1 MQRLRPSRRIFEISL
16 DSAPDFPRRW
26 DYTGGMANTRP
37 ENGAE
42 RNGAAVETD
51 RVLLTRFV
59 RKGDEAAFTEIVRRH
74 SSLVFGVCHRTLRDR
89 QAAEDAFQATFLVL
103 AQSAGRIRRRT
114 SLGSWLHG
122 VACRVSLRAL
132 AKRQRRR
139 EKCCPM
145 NTISTEPTLQDVGEI
160 YEQQLLDAEL
170 RELPEKYREPLVL
183 HYLQGLSNQQVADRL
198 DVSVSCV
205 EGRVKRGKKELR
217 LRLTRRGLE
226 LGAALTAVHL
236 TAAAAQAGALE
247 SLITSTA
254 HIAASQTLTSTAAAT
269 VPTEAAAQLA
279 AKEIAMLATTK
290 TSILVS
296 SVAAV
301 VITAGIVAG
310 VNSSTQSA
318 HADGQPGVSSSLPLI
333 DSQLDASLALPVD
346 SLEVAQS
353 GLLSGAANDDTLEGE
368 TENLQRA
375 IQALRDELTALQL
388 QLEDRNAQQQAAD
401 TAAQEFEDELDA
413 ELGQREM
420 AEMSAEMGMGMAGFG
435 GMEAMSEPYQTFDF
449 SESDPQTRKIKAA
462 LDDSIDIEFPG
473 NPLSDVLDYL
483 SQVNDIPVLL
493 DESRVLDAGI
503 SPDEEVS
510 LVISGVTLENA
521 LDIMLNN
528 LAGVELDYIV
538 ENQVLKITTAEHA
551 ARVMETR
558 VYSLGQLPT
567 DYRPEEIARV
577 IIRTIAPETWRNSVI
592 PSDDHGYG
600 GMMGGDMEDMY
611 AGTSM
616 EDEMSLEDV
625 QPVGGPGA
633 GSVEPLSGVLVVT
646 QSQRVHRKIVDL
658 LSQLKRQYEVTRAD
672 AGGGEM
678 MEAYGSG
685 GFEYDEGDAA
695 SFGAGAFSSEGYG
708 ESGLEGADSGRNGF
722 GDDEGGFGEF
732 GGEESGFDSSESFGE
747 GGEDFGFDNGGSDD
761 NAFGGGEDGFGDFD
775 GGDFESGGAVGE
787 GNDDFGFDNGGPG
800 ENPFDGEHDGFAG
813 SAPAQ

>member
-1 MQRLRPSRRIFEISL
+1 MTGENHGARIGKSERRGLIF
-16 DSAPDFPRRW
+16 APDFPVLW

-42 RNGAAVETD
+42 RNGAAADTD

-59 RKGDEAAFTEIVRRH
+59 RDGDEGAFAEIVRRH

-217 LRLTRRGLE
+217 LRLTRRGME
-226 LGAALTAVHL
+226 LGVALTAVHL
-236 TAAAAQAGALE
+236 TSAAAQAGALE

-254 HIAASQTLTSTAAAT
+254 HIAASQTLNSTVAAA
-269 VPTEAAAQLA
+269 VPTEAARQLA
-279 AKEIAMLATTK
+279 AKEIAMLATAK

-318 HADGQPGVSSSLPLI
+318 HADGQPGLSSSLPLI
-333 DSQLDASLALPVD
+333 DSQLDASLAPPVD
-346 SLEVAQS
+346 SVELAQS
-353 GLLSGAANDDTLEGE
+353 GLLSGAASDDTLEGE

-375 IQALRDELTALQL
+375 IQALRDELTALQMEL
-388 QLEDRNAQQQAAD
+388 DDRTAQQQAAD
-401 TAAQEFEDELDA
+401 AAAQDLEDDLDA
-413 ELGQREM
+413 EREL
-420 AEMSAEMGMGMAGFG
+420 ADMGGGMAMAGIG
-435 GMEAMSEPYQTFDF
+435 GMEAMSEPYQSFDF
-449 SESDPQTRKIKAA
+449 SESDPQTQQIQAA
-462 LDDSIDIEFPG
+462 LEESVSIEFPG
-473 NPLSDVLDYL
+473 NALSDVLDYL
-483 SQVNDIPVLL
+483 SLANEIPILF
-493 DESRVLDAGI
+493 DETRLADAGI
-503 SPDEEVS
+503 SADEEVS
-510 LVISGVTLENA
+510 LVISGVTLQNA

-528 LAGVELDYIV
+528 LSGVQLDYIV
-538 ENQVLKITTAEHA
+538 ENQVLKITTAEQA
-551 ARVMETR
+551 ASVMETR
-558 VYSLGQLPT
+558 VYSLGQLPA
-567 DYRPEEIARV
+567 DYRPDEIARV

-592 PSDDHGYG
+592 QSEYDYG
-600 GMMGGDMEDMY
+600 GVMDGAMGDEDMY
-611 AGTSM
+611 ELMSM
-616 EDEMSLEDV
+616 EEV

-633 GSVEPLSGVLVVT
+633 GSIEPLPGVLVVT
-646 QSQRVHRKIVDL
+646 QSQRVHRQIVDL
-658 LSQLKRQYEVTRAD
+658 LSQLKRQYEVTRA
-672 AGGGEM
+672 GVGGEGM
-678 MEAYGSG
+678 MEEYGSG
-685 GFEYDEGDAA
+685 GFSGDA
-695 SFGAGAFSSEGYG
+695 SFGAGAFSSDGDGFEYESGGSGDSGFGAEGYG
-708 ESGLEGADSGRNGF
+708 FGGSDGGVSDFGADGTVGGEDGDFGIDDGGSSDNSFGGGEGDFGESG
-722 GDDEGGFGEF
+722 
-732 GGEESGFDSSESFGE
+732 GGESDIESGGSFGE
-747 GGEDFGFDNGGSDD
+747 GD
-761 NAFGGGEDGFGDFD
+761 GDFD
-775 GGDFESGGAVGE
+775 FDDGSSLGSLFGE
-787 GNDDFGFDNGGPG
+787 GQDD
-800 ENPFDGEHDGFAG
+800 FAG